1 MDTLRLTEPDMHYA
15 GQIWD
20 FRKEVLEADADNEDR
35 FAGCMSLEE
44 SSSAEEWI
52 RISELRKD
60 PATCKETGVEVPS
73 HMFLAVRESDDRV
86 VGVIDLRHHIDH
98 PILGTWGGHCGYSVR
113 PSERGKGYAVE
124 MLRLNIQK
132 AKALGIERMLVTCD
146 EGNSASEKT
155 ILRNGGAFEKTIEVD
170 GTTMKRFWIDTGKQ

>member
-1 MDTLRLTEPDMHYA
+1 MDTLRLTEPNMHYA

-73 HMFLAVRESDDRV
+73 HMFLAVRESHDRV

-98 PILGTWGGHCGYSVR
+98 PILGTWGGHCG
-113 PSERGKGYAVE
+113 
-124 MLRLNIQK
+124 
-132 AKALGIERMLVTCD
+132 
-146 EGNSASEKT
+146 
-155 ILRNGGAFEKTIEVD
+155 
-170 GTTMKRFWIDTGKQ
+170 